1 MKKQYLILGIHNHQP
16 IGNFDF
22 VFEGCYQKAYAP
34 FWEVLEKHPGIKISI
49 HYSGTLWNWFF
60 EKSSPLLDILTR
72 MLHRG
77 QVELLGGGYY
87 EPILPILPDAD
98 KVGQIKKLSGFLKD
112 RFNTDPRGMWLAE
125 RVWEPH
131 LVRFIHEA
139 GIEYL
144 AVDDL
149 HFRCAGLRDEG
160 LWGYY
165 LTEEQGKLLKV
176 FPGSKYLRYTIPFKP
191 PQVTIDYLLSAGK
204 GKGNLR
210 VMADD
215 GEKFG
220 VWPGTYDLVYNQGWL
235 DQFFTLIEE
244 NHDILETVTFSEY
257 IDRFPPLGR
266 VYLPTATYS
275 EMEEWALPTQT
286 AEEFIALEKMINNTE
301 EISQAAR
308 LFVKGG
314 FWRNFLSKYSESNNL
329 YRKMLWVSR
338 QIDDCRSKVTDL
350 QSPQGWL
357 DEAKDELWKG
367 QCNDA
372 YWHGL
377 FGGLYLP
384 HLRDGVYNHL
394 IQAENIIDRNLHP
407 AGNWIDSQSVDMD
420 SDGME
425 ELLVKTPTL
434 SFWLDVD
441 MGGAITEL
449 DYRPKAFN
457 LINSLMRRKETY
469 HQKLLQGALM
479 GTSDQEEGYGD
490 GVKSIHEITVSK
502 DTGLTEL
509 LYYDHYARN
518 CLLDHFLAPDTA
530 LLEFS
535 RLQHQ
540 EYGDFITGNY
550 QQKVQSSGEHLK
562 AILSRDG
569 SLSIQGE
576 HIPFR
581 VRKLVQAS
589 ADKSELAFEYQ
600 LVNMGASSVH
610 CKFGVEFNINLL
622 AGRSDDRYYRVPGVV
637 LDDQQLASSGI
648 LTHVEQIQL
657 VDEALGIIVSLDF
670 TERPTIWRFPIET
683 ASNSECGFERVY
695 QSSVILPH
703 WDLSLIPQ
711 ETWVCHFRLRIANYN
726 HS

>member
-34 FWEVLEKHPGIKISI
+34 FWEILKKHPSIKISI
-49 HYSGTLWNWFF
+49 HYSGTLWNWFL
-60 EKSSPLLDILTR
+60 ENSSSLVDIVTE

-77 QVELLGGGYY
+77 QIELLSGGFY

-98 KVGQIKKLSGFLKD
+98 KVGQIKKFNRFLND
-112 RFNTDPRGMWLAE
+112 RFHTNPRGMWLAE

-131 LVRFIHEA
+131 LVKYICEA

-149 HFRCAGLRDEG
+149 HFRSAGLHDED

-165 LTEEQGKLLKV
+165 LTEEQGALLKV
-176 FPGSKYLRYTIPFKP
+176 FPGCKYLRYTIPFKP
-191 PQVTIDYLLSAGK
+191 PQVTIDYLLNAPNG
-204 GKGNLR
+204 GGNLR

-235 DQFFTLIEE
+235 DQFLTLIEE
-244 NHDILETVTFSEY
+244 NQDKLETITFSEY
-257 IDRFPPLGR
+257 LDRFPPLGR
-266 VYLPTATYS
+266 IYLPTASYS
-275 EMEEWALPTQT
+275 EMEEWALPTQS
-286 AEEFIALEKMINNTE
+286 AEEFIALERMIDNTTE
-301 EISQAAR
+301 FANVAKPF
-308 LFVKGG
+308 LKGG
-314 FWRNFLSKYSESNNL
+314 FWRNFLTKYSESNNL
-329 YRKMLWVSR
+329 YRKMLWVSK
-338 QIDDCRSKVTDL
+338 QITDCQTKVPKGES
-350 QSPQGWL
+350 QEEWL
-357 DEAKDELWKG
+357 KQAQDELWKG

-394 IQAENIIDRNLHP
+394 IQAENIIDQKLHP
-407 AGNWIDSQSVDMD
+407 AGNWIDCLSVDMD
-420 SDGME
+420 GDGIE
-425 ELLVKTPTL
+425 EILVKTPSL
-434 SFWLDVD
+434 NFWLDAD
-441 MGGAITEL
+441 KGGALIEL

-469 HQKLLQGALM
+469 HQKLLQCSF
-479 GTSDQEEGYGD
+479 TDTDQENGYGD

-502 DTGLTEL
+502 DKDLSEL
-509 LYYDHYARN
+509 LYYDQYART
-518 CLLDHFLAPDTA
+518 CLLDHFLAPDTT
-530 LLEFS
+530 LQEFS
-535 RLQHQ
+535 RIQHQ

-550 QQKVQSSGEHLK
+550 QKQIQSTEEDLHVT
-562 AILSRDG
+562 LSRDG
-569 SLSIQGE
+569 SLSIGKK

-581 VRKLVQAS
+581 VKKMVRTS

-600 LVNMGASSVH
+600 VTNLGKSPVQ

-622 AGRSDDRYYRVPGVV
+622 AGRSNDRYYQVPGVI
-637 LDDQQLASSGI
+637 LEDRQLASWGA
-648 LTHVEQIQL
+648 LDNVEQIQL
-657 VDEALGIIVSLDF
+657 VDEALGLCVSLDF
-670 TERPTIWRFPIET
+670 VNHPTIWRFPIET
-683 ASNSECGFERVY
+683 ASNSESGFERVY

-703 WDLSLIPQ
+703 WDLRLGPKDVWI
-711 ETWVCHFRLRIANYN
+711 CHFRLHIADLGIRD
-726 HS
+726 